1 MLSNT
6 QKRVEGILASILAPL
21 AKILIRNNFLLPP
34 AIETVKRCLVQAAI
48 EDGAST
54 DSLISLRTGVHRKDV
69 KRLRMMIDE
78 GSNENYPIKGLAMVL
93 SVWTNSDR
101 FRDATGDPQ
110 RLYRVGEDGFD
121 ALVRASKIDL
131 APATVLQE
139 LTAQNLIA
147 QDEDG
152 GIELISTTFV
162 AQSGEAALKA
172 FEATII
178 DHIDVATRNVLS
190 DPGMPRHFDQVVRY
204 SHLSEASVKKLEAE
218 ARREARKYLE
228 NLNAMAHRLQSE
240 DDASGELSGGRFVAG
255 AFVAPYVEADE
266 DDGATASEKDHD

>member
-1 MLSNT
+1 M
-6 QKRVEGILASILAPL
+6 EGILASILAPL